1 MSGDE
6 GATLGKE
13 EEALDEGGLTHGD
26 GDAILGGRVGGETFL
41 IFLLQGISE
50 TSSLLNN
57 SLSTIGAL

>member
-6 GATLGKE
+6 GETLGEE
-13 EEALDEGGLTHGD
+13 EEAFDDAGVTHGD
-26 GDAILGGRVGGETFL
+26 GDAILGERVGVETFL